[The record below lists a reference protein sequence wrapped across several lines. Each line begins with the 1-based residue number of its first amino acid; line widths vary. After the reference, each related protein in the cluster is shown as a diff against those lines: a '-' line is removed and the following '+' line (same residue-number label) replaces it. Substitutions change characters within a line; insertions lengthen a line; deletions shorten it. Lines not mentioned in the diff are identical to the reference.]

1 MLLNVNVVL
10 ILVISVNV
18 KYRTMLLQILTIKCS
33 VLVEKSGNVVA
44 IKNFINYLYYLFFYY
59 WFIF

>member
-44 IKNFINYLYYLFFYY
+44 IKKLY
-59 WFIF
+59 